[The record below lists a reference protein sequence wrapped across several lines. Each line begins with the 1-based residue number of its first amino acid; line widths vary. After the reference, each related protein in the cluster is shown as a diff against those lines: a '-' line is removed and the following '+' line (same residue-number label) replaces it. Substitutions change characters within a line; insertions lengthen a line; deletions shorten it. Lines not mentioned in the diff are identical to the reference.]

1 MVYELLELLKANK
14 LDDIQKKKIYEI
26 VKSLTNRTEKQK
38 ERFFRFYNLLEDENK
53 DYRWCDMARY
63 YNCAPNCIRSSVARI
78 RNSLINTNK
87 ENIAIM
93 ENILKEYHDKN

>member
-1 MVYELLELLKANK
+1 
-14 LDDIQKKKIYEI
+14 
-26 VKSLTNRTEKQK
+26 
-38 ERFFRFYNLLEDENK
+38 
-53 DYRWCDMARY
+53 MARY